1 MAHVGEVFAKQITLT
16 EKEIR
21 EFATL
26 CGDQNPLHHD
36 AAYAA
41 NTRFGRIIASGP
53 HYSSLLVALV
63 ATHFSQSSPMLGLE
77 FNLKFLRPVYAG
89 VALIMAWKVVGV
101 ERKDSLGGDLVSIAG
116 SVTDPN
122 GAPLLTGEGKV
133 LLTEKL

>member
-1 MAHVGEVFAKQITLT
+1 MTYVGEVFSKEVTLT

-21 EFATL
+21 EFASL

-36 AAYAA
+36 ASYAA
-41 NTRFGRIIASGP
+41 TTRFGRIIASGP
-53 HYSSLLVALV
+53 HFSSLFVALV

-89 VALIMAWKVVGV
+89 VALLMTWNVVSI

-116 SVTDPN
+116 SVMDRS
-122 GAPLLTGEGKV
+122 GEPLLTGEGKV